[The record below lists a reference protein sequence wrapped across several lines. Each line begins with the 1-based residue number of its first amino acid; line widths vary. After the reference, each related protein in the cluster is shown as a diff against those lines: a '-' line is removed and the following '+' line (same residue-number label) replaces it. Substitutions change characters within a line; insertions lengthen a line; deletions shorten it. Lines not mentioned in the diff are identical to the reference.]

1 MEYSSGESG
10 ILHTVHHKRSI
21 FADSILLPDVRE
33 EECGAILQKI
43 KNSLLKNEA

>member
-21 FADSILLPDVRE
+21 FADSILLQNVWE
-33 EECGAILQKI
+33 EDPV
-43 KNSLLKNEA
+43 LKTAAWGYK